1 MRVRAAVELVVAV
14 LAAVGCVACW
24 IAARS
29 SQLAPPVAA
38 NEPLRTIDAYDPSLI
53 TLSLVLATVAGILA
67 VVGVA
72 RARRR

>member
-1 MRVRAAVELVVAV
+1 
-14 LAAVGCVACW
+14 VACW

-53 TLSLVLATVAGILA
+53 TLSLVLATVAGVLA

-72 RARRR
+72 RARGR